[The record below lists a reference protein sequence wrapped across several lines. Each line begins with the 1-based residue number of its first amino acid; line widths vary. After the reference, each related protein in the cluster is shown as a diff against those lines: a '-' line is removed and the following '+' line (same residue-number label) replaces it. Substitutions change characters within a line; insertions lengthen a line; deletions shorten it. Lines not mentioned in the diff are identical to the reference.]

1 MVQSGQVPDVAEV
14 PDKWVGLYGSL
25 NKLVDLTP
33 YLNQTDASKNY
44 TDLTWTAAKS
54 YKGTPYVIPYGFYIR
69 ALYYNKALFKQAG
82 ISLAARHA
90 ERLPQRLQEDQPAPR
105 QVRLLHARKHRRLR

>member
-25 NKLVDLTP
+25 GKLVDLTP

-44 TDLTWTAAKS
+44 TDLTWTAAKATRERRTS
-54 YKGTPYVIPYGFYIR
+54 SPTASTSGRCTTTRSCSSKRV
-69 ALYYNKALFKQAG
+69 
-82 ISLAARHA
+82 SARH
-90 ERLPQRLQEDQPAPR
+90 LPR
-105 QVRLLHARKHRRLR
+105 